1 MPGDWGKELEWV
13 ADPTNAQPAGWDDEP
28 ARIPDPGAFKPPE
41 WDDEMDG
48 EYDPATIPN
57 PGYKGVWVQRTV
69 RNPAYANAQHHV
81 CTV

>member
-57 PGYKGVWVQRTV
+57 LGYKGVWVQRSV
-69 RNPAYANAQHHV
+69 RNPAYANAPHHV
-81 CTV
+81 CTA